1 MQKKILAIYY
11 SQSGQLG
18 EIIDSFTAP
27 FLQAGI
33 DVEKVRIIPQKDYP
47 FPWTTKNFFS
57 VMPDSVLGN
66 TIPLQPF
73 FLKEEKYDLII
84 LGYQAWFLSP
94 SIPVRSLLQDKNFQK
109 VLDGT
114 PIITITG
121 ARNMWLNAFGKIKNR
136 LNATDSTLLGNIA
149 LVDTHANPLSF
160 VTIFHWMLS
169 GKKTRYLGVFP
180 LPGVSEKDIQHC
192 AIFGATVLMRLEND
206 NWKNIQV
213 DLVEQ
218 GAVKIN
224 YPLLII
230 ETVAGKLFKAWANFI
245 SKRKNKS
252 GWLIVFKYYLLFAFF
267 IGAPIMLTLNFI
279 FVKPFSA
286 KMIARRK
293 NFYLHLD

>member
-1 MQKKILAIYY
+1 
-11 SQSGQLG
+11 SGQLG
-18 EIIDSFTAP
+18 EIIDSFTDP
-27 FLQAGI
+27 FLQAGM
-33 DVEKVRIIPQKDYP
+33 DVEKVSIIPQKDYP
-47 FPWTTKNFFS
+47 FPWTTKSFFS

-109 VLDGT
+109 ILYDT

-121 ARNMWLNAFGKIKNR
+121 ARNMWLNAFGKIKNS
-136 LNATDSTLLGNIA
+136 LNATGAKLSGNIA
-149 LVDTHANPLSF
+149 LVDKHANPLSF

-169 GKKTRYLGVFP
+169 GRKDRYLGVFP
-180 LPGVSEKDIQHC
+180 MPGVSERDIQHC
-192 AIFGATVLMRLEND
+192 AIFGATVLKRLEKND
-206 NWKNIQV
+206 WKNVQAE
-213 DLVEQ
+213 LVEQ

-252 GWLIVFKYYLLFAFF
+252 GWLVVFKYYLLFAFF
-267 IGAPIMLTLNFI
+267 IGAPIMLTLDFI

-286 KMIARRK
+286 NRITRRK
-293 NFYLHLD
+293 NFFLHLD

>member
-27 FLQAGI
+27 FSQAGI
-33 DVEKVRIIPQKDYP
+33 DVEKVKIFPQKSYP
-47 FPWTTKNFFS
+47 FPWTTKSFFS
-57 VMPDSVLGN
+57 VMPDSVLGS

-94 SIPVRSLLQDKNFQK
+94 SIPFNSLLQDKNFEK
-109 VLDGT
+109 ILPGT

-121 ARNMWLNAFGKIKNR
+121 ARNMWLNAFGKIKDS
-136 LNATDSTLLGNIA
+136 LNATGAKLLGNIA

-169 GKKTRYLGVFP
+169 GRKDRYLGVFP
-180 LPGVSEKDIQHC
+180 LPGVSEKDIKHC
-192 AIFGATVLMRLEND
+192 AIFGATALKRLEKND
-206 NWKNIQV
+206 WKNVQAE
-213 DLVEQ
+213 LVEQ

-252 GWLIVFKYYLLFAFF
+252 GWLVVFKYYLLFAFF
-267 IGAPIMLTLNFI
+267 IGAPIMLTLDFI
-279 FVKPFSA
+279 FVRPFST
-286 KMIARRK
+286 KRIGRRK
-293 NFYLHLD
+293 NFFLHLD

>member
-27 FLQAGI
+27 FLKAGMDI
-33 DVEKVRIIPQKDYP
+33 EKVKIVPQNDYP
-47 FPWTTKNFFS
+47 FPWTPKSFFG
-57 VMPDSVLGN
+57 VMPDCVLGN
-66 TIPLQPF
+66 TIPLTPF
-73 FLKEEKYDLII
+73 IFKEDKYDLII

-94 SIPVRSLLQDKNFQK
+94 SIPVNSLLHNNNFENIL
-109 VLDGT
+109 LDT
-114 PIITITG
+114 PVITITG

-136 LNATDSTLLGNIA
+136 LNATGAKLSGNIA

-169 GKKTRYLGVFP
+169 GRKDRYLGIFP

-192 AIFGATVLMRLEND
+192 AIFGATVLKRLEKND
-206 NWKNIQV
+206 WKNVQAE
-213 DLVEQ
+213 LVEQ

-252 GWLIVFKYYLLFAFF
+252 GWLVVFKYYLLFAFF
-267 IGAPIMLTLNFI
+267 IGAPIMLTLDFI
-279 FVKPFSA
+279 FVKPFST
-286 KMIARRK
+286 KKIARRK
-293 NFYLHLD
+293 NFFLHLD